1 MLLPL
6 ADLGVRTLNLLDYS
20 ILLGYFLLN
29 IAIGLWVVRKNKSD
43 KKTTSDQFLRGAAK
57 TAWWAAGISWFAT
70 GQSSISVMAIPATTY
85 SKNWLSFGSTPAQT
99 IGTILIAFIF
109 VSLLRQLNITTLFE
123 YLESRFSRRVR
134 VLGAILTL
142 LLKILGRISVVLLLP
157 SLALSQ
163 VTGLNVYGSI
173 ILIGGV
179 TIAYAIG
186 GGFEAVIWTDVAQSI
201 ILFGGLFF
209 VMFQI
214 IHGVPHGLSGIFEV
228 AHAHQKLQASSWAFD
243 LNQPT
248 IWVFIGM
255 SLGSIFQQVGDQP
268 LMQRVFSTPD
278 VKSARNS
285 VLLGAFLSIP
295 AALFFFFLGTALWAF
310 YQFHPDRLA
319 SLPTSDAIVPYF
331 IVNELPHGLIGLIVA
346 GIFASSMGT
355 ISSVIN
361 STATIAKIDC
371 FDLLFPHKSDAA
383 QVKFAR
389 WATFSAG
396 VLAMGMAL
404 YIASLNVQSLWEKY
418 LQLLALIGGGLPGVF
433 ALGLLTRKAN
443 SNGVLIGLIVSITIT
458 WAVQHFTHVSSFL
471 HGFVAIASTIIIG
484 YIASIILPTKDNTQ
498 LAGLTVWDRKPKA
511 SSDQISAHTASATG
525 SK

>member
-1 MLLPL
+1 MILPF
-6 ADLGVRTLNLLDYS
+6 AALGIRTLNSLDYC
-20 ILLGYFLLN
+20 ILIAYFLFN
-29 IAIGLWVVRKNKSD
+29 IAIGLWIVRKNKTEN
-43 KKTTSDQFLRGAAK
+43 KTSSDQFLRGAGK

-85 SKNWLSFGSTPAQT
+85 SKNWLSFGSTPAQSIAT
-99 IGTILIAFIF
+99 VLIAFVF
-109 VSLLRQLNITTLFE
+109 VSLLRKLNITTLFE
-123 YLESRFSRRVR
+123 YLESRFSRKVR

-209 VMFQI
+209 VMYQI
-214 IHGVPHGLSGIFEV
+214 IHGVPHGLSGIFAV
-228 AHAHQKLQASSWAFD
+228 AESHQKLQATSWALD
-243 LNQPT
+243 LNEPT

-285 VLLGAFLSIP
+285 VLLGAVLSIP

-310 YQFHPDRLA
+310 YQVHPDHLN

-371 FDLLFPHKSDAA
+371 FDLLYPNKSDKA
-383 QVKFAR
+383 QVSFAR
-389 WATFSAG
+389 WATFAAG
-396 VLAMGMAL
+396 LLAMIMAL
-404 YIASLNVQSLWEKY
+404 YIASLNVQSLWDQY

-443 SNGVLIGLIVSITIT
+443 SNGVLIGLLVSILIT
-458 WAVQHFTHVSSFL
+458 WAVQHYTHISSFL
-471 HGFVAIASTIIIG
+471 HGFVAIASTIVIG
-484 YIASIILPTKDNTQ
+484 YVASLLIPTKDKSH
-498 LAGLTVWDRKPKA
+498 LKGLTVWDRNV
-511 SSDQISAHTASATG
+511 
-525 SK
+525 